1 MFAGTEEKHK
11 PGPCLLL
18 CLLAIALF
26 RGCLALTDLHPTKH
40 PKHWKANMS
49 PTPSAIWRTA
59 VRTALRDRL
68 ANADPNDTD
77 AQAAR
82 LTLNGRLINNLNNE
96 DLRGLLRILGIDPMA
111 LHPSHV
117 PGAAPMPDTDQDDT
131 DQDDQ
136 DQARDLMAPPADT
149 DAAPTDDAAMIDAEV
164 NTIRADIM
172 GGGFAA
178 LDRKLRDLVI
188 AARKPPVVQ
197 VVTKTVTVEVPIE
210 RDQDTTTPRAAPTDQ
225 TVTWRKA
232 FGVKG
237 ALGNETATVWDG
249 AHPDT
254 PCVNDR
260 YVWPAETSVAL
271 TEIRRGHNVMLFGPK
286 GTGKTEFA
294 QQLAARLR
302 RPFVLISCDASTD
315 AATLVGM
322 TVPAR
327 DGKGVSFQPG
337 QLVRAIQTPGAVIC
351 IDEPSIARPGALFA
365 LQNVL
370 TPNRSLYIQETGQKV
385 RVAAGVTFIATDNT
399 SGMGGGS
406 RVGYHGTQALNAA
419 TLDRFSARIKLGW
432 HDPATEAG
440 ILVAHV
446 PGCTIELA
454 NLLVQAATTTR
465 AAADSQV
472 LTEGLGLRRLF
483 AWAGLLADGHD
494 PEIAFQCAVQN
505 CVPDGEQEALRQQ
518 CLLAVDKNT
527 VRAALNPTAPVPSPA
542 ASDFDLVSPD
552 TMGEGA

>member
-1 MFAGTEEKHK
+1 
-11 PGPCLLL
+11 
-18 CLLAIALF
+18 
-26 RGCLALTDLHPTKH
+26 
-40 PKHWKANMS
+40 MS
-49 PTPSAIWRTA
+49 NATPSAVWRSA
-59 VRTALRDRL
+59 MRAALRDRL
-68 ANADPNDTD
+68 ANAAPDDID

-82 LTLNGRLINNLNNE
+82 LNLNGRLINNLTKA
-96 DLRGLLRILGIDPMA
+96 DLRGLLRIVGIDPMM

-117 PGAAPMPDTDQDDT
+117 PGAAPMPDTDSDDT
-131 DQDDQ
+131 DTDD
-136 DQARDLMAPPADT
+136 ARDLMTPP
-149 DAAPTDDAAMIDAEV
+149 DAGAVPASDDDDAAAIEATV
-164 NTIRADIM
+164 QAVRADIM
-172 GGGFAA
+172 TGGFTA
-178 LDRKLRDLVI
+178 LDQRLRDLVI
-188 AARKPPVVQ
+188 AARKPAVVK
-197 VVTKTVTVEVPIE
+197 VVTKTVTVEVE

-225 TVTWRKA
+225 TVTWRRA
-232 FGVKG
+232 FGVRG
-237 ALGNETATVWDG
+237 ALGSETATVWDG

-260 YVWPAETSVAL
+260 YVWPAETAIAL

-294 QQLAARLR
+294 QQIAARLG

-370 TPNRSLYIQETGQKV
+370 TANRSLYVQETGQKIK
-385 RVAAGVTFIATDNT
+385 VAPGVIFFATDNT

-419 TLDRFSARIKLGW
+419 TLDRFGVRIKLGW
-432 HDPATEAG
+432 HAPDVEAG
-440 ILVAHV
+440 IIVSYV

-465 AAADSQV
+465 AAADAQV

-494 PEIAFQCAVQN
+494 PEIAFRCAVQN

-527 VRAALNPTAPVPSPA
+527 VRAALNPAAPVPSSSPA
-542 ASDFDLVSPD
+542 ASDFDIVPSTD
-552 TMGEGA
+552 GEGN

>member
-1 MFAGTEEKHK
+1 MTA
-11 PGPCLLL
+11 
-18 CLLAIALF
+18 
-26 RGCLALTDLHPTKH
+26 
-40 PKHWKANMS
+40 
-49 PTPSAIWRTA
+49 TPSAIWRNA

-96 DLRGLLRILGIDPMA
+96 DLRGLLRIVGIDPMA
-111 LHPSHV
+111 LHPSHA
-117 PGAAPMPDTDQDDT
+117 PGAAPMPDTDQDDQ
-131 DQDDQ
+131 DDPDDQ
-136 DQARDLMAPPADT
+136 DQARDLMTPPPAHT
-149 DAAPTDDAAMIDAEV
+149 DAAPAAPADDAAAIDAEV

-188 AARKPPVVQ
+188 AARKPAVVQ
-197 VVTKTVTVEVPIE
+197 VVTKTVTVEVPVE

-237 ALGNETATVWDG
+237 PLGAETAPVWDG

-294 QQLAARLR
+294 QQIAARLR

-385 RVAAGVTFIATDNT
+385 KVAAGVIFVATDNT

-440 ILVAHV
+440 IITAHV

-527 VRAALNPTAPVPSPA
+527 VRAALNPTAPIPSPA

>member
-1 MFAGTEEKHK
+1 MRA
-11 PGPCLLL
+11 
-18 CLLAIALF
+18 
-26 RGCLALTDLHPTKH
+26 
-40 PKHWKANMS
+40 
-49 PTPSAIWRTA
+49 
-59 VRTALRDRL
+59 ALRDRL
-68 ANADPNDTD
+68 ANAAPDDID

-82 LTLNGRLINNLNNE
+82 LNLNGRLINNLTKA
-96 DLRGLLRILGIDPMA
+96 DLRGLLRIVGIDPMM

-117 PGAAPMPDTDQDDT
+117 PGAAPMPDTDSDDT
-131 DQDDQ
+131 DTDD
-136 DQARDLMAPPADT
+136 ARDLMTPP
-149 DAAPTDDAAMIDAEV
+149 DAGAVPASDDDDAAAIEATV
-164 NTIRADIM
+164 QAVRADIM
-172 GGGFAA
+172 TGGFTA
-178 LDRKLRDLVI
+178 LDQRLRDLVI
-188 AARKPPVVQ
+188 AARKPAVVK
-197 VVTKTVTVEVPIE
+197 VVTKTVTVEVE

-225 TVTWRKA
+225 TVTWRRA
-232 FGVKG
+232 FGVRG
-237 ALGNETATVWDG
+237 ALGSETATVWDG

-260 YVWPAETSVAL
+260 YVWPAETAIAL

-294 QQLAARLR
+294 QQIAARLG

-370 TPNRSLYIQETGQKV
+370 TANRSLYVQETGQKIK
-385 RVAAGVTFIATDNT
+385 VAPGVIFFATDNT

-419 TLDRFSARIKLGW
+419 TLDRFGVRIKLGW
-432 HDPATEAG
+432 HAPDVEAG
-440 ILVAHV
+440 IIVSYV

-465 AAADSQV
+465 AAADAQV

-494 PEIAFQCAVQN
+494 PEIAFRCAVQN

-527 VRAALNPTAPVPSPA
+527 VRAALNPAAPVPSSSPA
-542 ASDFDLVSPD
+542 ASDFDIVPSTD
-552 TMGEGA
+552 GEGN

>member
-1 MFAGTEEKHK
+1 MRVALREFLAANPAG
-11 PGPCLLL
+11 
-18 CLLAIALF
+18 
-26 RGCLALTDLHPTKH
+26 
-40 PKHWKANMS
+40 MS
-49 PTPSAIWRTA
+49 DADA
-59 VRTALRDRL
+59 VR
-68 ANADPNDTD
+68 
-77 AQAAR
+77 QE
-82 LTLNGRLINNLNNE
+82 LNGRLINNLTKP
-96 DLRGLLRILGIDPMA
+96 DLRGLLRIAGIDPML
-111 LHPSHV
+111 LHPAHT
-117 PGAAPMPDTDQDDT
+117 PGNQPMVDTDQDDT
-131 DQDDQ
+131 DQDE
-136 DQARDLMAPPADT
+136 ARDLMTPPDTTWVTPDGRTVDLSPNIKGSVAPV
-149 DAAPTDDAAMIDAEV
+149 PTDDDAIAAEV
-164 NTIRADIM
+164 NKIRSDIM

-178 LDRKLRDLVI
+178 LDQRLRDLVI
-188 AARKPPVVQ
+188 ASRKPAEVVT
-197 VVTKTVTVEVPIE
+197 VTKTVTVEVPVE
-210 RDQDTTTPRAAPTDQ
+210 RDGDTVTPRAAPTDQ

-232 FGVKG
+232 FGVRG
-237 ALGNETATVWDG
+237 ALGSETATVWDG

-271 TEIRRGHNVMLFGPK
+271 TEMRRGNNVMLFGPK

-294 QQLAARLR
+294 QQIAARLR

-337 QLVRAIQTPGAVIC
+337 QLTRAIQTPGAVIC

-370 TPNRSLYIQETGQKV
+370 TANRSLYIQETGQKV
-385 RVAAGVTFIATDNT
+385 RVAPGVIFMATDNT

-406 RVGYHGTQALNAA
+406 RTGYHGTQALNAA
-419 TLDRFSARIKLGW
+419 TLDRFGVRIKLGW
-432 HDPATEAG
+432 HAPDVEAG
-440 ILVAHV
+440 ILMSHV
-446 PGCTIELA
+446 PGCTRELA
-454 NLLVQAATTTR
+454 DLLVQAATTTR
-465 AAADSQV
+465 AAADQQV

-494 PEIAFQCAVQN
+494 PDLAFRCAVQN

-527 VRAALNPTAPVPSPA
+527 VRAALNPGAPAPSSSPA
-542 ASDFDLVSPD
+542 ADDFDVVSPD
-552 TMGEGA
+552 DVTGEGN